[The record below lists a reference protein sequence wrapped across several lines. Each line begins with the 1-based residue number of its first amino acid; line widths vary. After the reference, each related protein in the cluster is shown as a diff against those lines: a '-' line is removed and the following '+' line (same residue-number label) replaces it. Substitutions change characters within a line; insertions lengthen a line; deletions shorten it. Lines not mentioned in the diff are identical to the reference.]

1 MKPGGVVKACNAST
15 WEVQGRIGK
24 FTEQWESTHLI
35 PEFGRQRQ
43 VDLYEFEASL
53 VYRVSSRTARTA
65 QRIPVSFSFFLFKDL
80 FIDLLIICKYTV
92 AVLRHSRRENQILLQ
107 MVVSHHVVAGI

>member
-35 PEFGRQRQ
+35 SARPQAGSSAPQTSRPGSDTTGSYPTSTLSIAWLPGGEQR
-43 VDLYEFEASL
+43 VVMDYLGILYFEDS
-53 VYRVSSRTARTA
+53 VFR
-65 QRIPVSFSFFLFKDL
+65 
-80 FIDLLIICKYTV
+80 
-92 AVLRHSRRENQILLQ
+92 
-107 MVVSHHVVAGI
+107 M